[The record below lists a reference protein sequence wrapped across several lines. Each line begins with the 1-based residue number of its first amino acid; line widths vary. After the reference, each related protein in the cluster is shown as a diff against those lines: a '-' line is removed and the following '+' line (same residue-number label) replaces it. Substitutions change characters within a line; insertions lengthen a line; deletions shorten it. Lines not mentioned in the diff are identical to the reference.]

1 MEKNKQQKALYILF
15 SFIVFVLAFTACQKV
30 STSPIEPQFVCYF
43 YHRADTLDKTDCFEE
58 QRWQVYRDVECP
70 KPISEAWSRI
80 HDSIFAF
87 VLEDT
92 TQYGIEELAVLSD
105 YLHVVVKDT
114 ESTYSYQHNDYASL
128 RTYYLSDSL
137 YGYYCHT
144 KWFDMGNHGTE
155 GYYYRYFDTR
165 SGEPLTI
172 KNMLTC
178 DSGLSGYINDQIRH
192 SDKAWGILADT
203 IRPNDNFIIT
213 DDGLIF
219 VYNQYEIACY
229 AVDTIM
235 CFVPLEEFQPFIKE
249 EYSNLW

>member
-1 MEKNKQQKALYILF
+1 MRTCRLF
-15 SFIVFVLAFTACQKV
+15 LSFTIVMIFLHSCSKPAYEI
-30 STSPIEPQFVCYF
+30 SPQFVCYY
-43 YHRADTLDKTDCFEE
+43 YHRADTIPATFDSKE
-58 QRWQVYRDVECP
+58 QRWQIYRDIECP
-70 KPISEAWSRI
+70 LSVNDAWGRI
-80 HDSIFAF
+80 HNSIFDF
-87 VLEDT
+87 VFKDT
-92 TQYGIEELAVLSD
+92 TYYSIKDLELLSD
-105 YLHVVVKDT
+105 YLPIVAKDS

-155 GYYYRYFDTR
+155 GYYYRYFDTG

-178 DSGLSGYINDQIRH
+178 DSGLGGYINDQIRH
-192 SDKAWGILADT
+192 SDKAWGILVDT

-213 DDGLIF
+213 DDGLTF

-235 CFVPLEEFQPFIKE
+235 CFVPLAEFHSFIKDK
-249 EYSNLW
+249 YLYIW